1 MNYLE
6 IENVSK
12 IFQSRSGGKEVT
24 AVNDVSLSIQK
35 GEFVTM
41 LGPSG
46 CGKTTMLRIVA
57 GFEFPTKGNIIL
69 DGRNLNQVP
78 THKRDMSMVF
88 QSYAIFPHLNVYENI
103 AYGLNVQKVPL
114 DQQKKRINR
123 VLEMVHLEGY
133 ENRAPNQLSGGQQQ
147 RVALARALIMEPK
160 VLLMDEPLSNL
171 DTKLREAMRFE
182 IRELQRTL
190 GFTCLYVTHDQLEA
204 MVLSDKALIMNA
216 GSIEQ
221 YGTPREIYRYPK
233 TRFVADFIGRANFLP
248 GEIVAS
254 SPDRAHV
261 QMGDM
266 TIAISDPYYSDM
278 TVGTKVDVVLRPEI
292 IKVDRVKGSVEAVVR
307 QAAYLGESVE
317 YILEFMGQK
326 ISAKETDPTLL
337 TVIEPG
343 STVKLSFPESCV
355 HLIRAV
361 GE

>member
-1 MNYLE
+1 MYLE
-6 IENVSK
+6 IDDVSK
-12 IFQSRSGGKEVT
+12 IFPARGGGKEVV
-24 AVNDVSLSIQK
+24 AVNHVSLNIEK

-57 GFEFPTKGNIIL
+57 GFEFPTSGNIIL

-88 QSYAIFPHLNVYENI
+88 QSYAIFPHLNVHDNI
-103 AYGLNVQKVPL
+103 AYGLNVQKVPAEA
-114 DQQKKRINR
+114 QKKRVQR

-182 IRELQRTL
+182 IRELQRNL

-221 YGTPREIYRYPK
+221 YGSPREIYRYPK

-248 GEIVAS
+248 GMIAGHDGDTVHT
-254 SPDRAHV
+254 R
-261 QMGDM
+261 MGEL
-266 TIAISDPYYSDM
+266 TIAISDPVYRDLA
-278 TVGTKVDVVLRPEI
+278 VGEDVDVVLRPEI
-292 IKVDRVKGSVEAVVR
+292 IKVDRREGSAKAVVL
-307 QAAYLGESVE
+307 QSAYLGESVE
-317 YILEFMGQK
+317 YILEYLGQK
-326 ISAKETDPTLL
+326 ISAKETDPTRL
-337 TVIEPG
+337 TVIPAGTE
-343 STVKLSFPESCV
+343 VRISFPESCV
-355 HLIRAV
+355 HLIRRKA
-361 GE
+361 